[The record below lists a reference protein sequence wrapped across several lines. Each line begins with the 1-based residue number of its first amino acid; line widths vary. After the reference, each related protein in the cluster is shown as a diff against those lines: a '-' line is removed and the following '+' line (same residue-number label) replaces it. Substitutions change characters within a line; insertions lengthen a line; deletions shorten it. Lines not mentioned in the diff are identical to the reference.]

1 MGALQ
6 FMLKLCWLYLPVAVS
21 NMAPVLCKNQLQ
33 FLAVPVDGGRVFH
46 GKALFGDHKT
56 WRGIVV
62 ATLTG
67 GLVFALQVWLTRQF
81 PSVSQ
86 WSFFDI
92 SQAPLWFG
100 FAFGFAAIFGDLV
113 KSFFKRRVDIAPG
126 DTWFPF
132 DQVDLV
138 VFSTLVAALVF
149 PLTWQIVAAA
159 FFTGIVLHVV
169 VNRIGFWLHIK
180 DTPW

>member
-1 MGALQ
+1 
-6 FMLKLCWLYLPVAVS
+6 MLKLCWLYLPVAVS

-100 FAFGFAAIFGDLV
+100 FAFGFACAISSSV
-113 KSFFKRRVDIAPG
+113 S
-126 DTWFPF
+126 
-132 DQVDLV
+132 V
-138 VFSTLVAALVF
+138 VFFIANVVSFKVLESLVHPPTIASFVSLS
-149 PLTWQIVAAA
+149 P
-159 FFTGIVLHVV
+159 
-169 VNRIGFWLHIK
+169 
-180 DTPW
+180 